1 MSSNYN
7 IKLRTFY
14 TSRMTP
20 ICQSEDDSTTTSK
33 RTESDTESNDECLL
47 STIEAY
53 TDAACG
59 STITQ
64 TTCFDP
70 KVERSDYEGEG
81 EYF

>member
-20 ICQSEDDSTTTSK
+20 ICQSEDDSITTSS

-47 STIEAY
+47 STIETY

-81 EYF
+81 GYF